1 MKGEFLVMR
10 ISDIEEFL
18 GEKEKQYLSLIEELL
33 ESRKHLQYVNKYN
46 RKYTKDEYIV
56 STIMMREIV
65 TSSENED
72 CITQQM
78 CDIDGKL
85 TEGWSMTDF
94 KTDNELKKIYGN
106 ALDKAKKGY

>member
-1 MKGEFLVMR
+1 MKDEFLIMK

-46 RKYTKDEYIV
+46 RKYVKEEYIV
-56 STIMMREIV
+56 TPVPSRKIA
-65 TSSENED
+65 TSSGNKD
-72 CITQQM
+72 CITQKV
-78 CDIDGKL
+78 CGENGEL
-85 TEGWSMTDF
+85 VEGWSMTDS
-94 KTDNELKKIYGN
+94 KTDNELKKIYNN